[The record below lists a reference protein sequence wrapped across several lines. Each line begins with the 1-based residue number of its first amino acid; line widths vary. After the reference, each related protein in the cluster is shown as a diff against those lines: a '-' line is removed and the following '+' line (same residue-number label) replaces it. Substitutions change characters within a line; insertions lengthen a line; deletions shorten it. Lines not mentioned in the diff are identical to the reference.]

1 MKKLSKRI
9 YIYIYFTLLGLCAC
23 FFIYFGLTAINL
35 ELVRQLP
42 QILMF
47 TFFMFMAEQLPVR
60 LSEDAEVTVGFAV
73 VLSSLLIFGSKISI
87 LMIFLSV
94 LITEL
99 RRLKNIHP
107 SKSFFNICMYVVMVG
122 LSGIVYEIMGGNPGK
137 INLYVDLYK
146 ILALTLTYFTVNVS
160 FLAIVLSLLEEE
172 KISKIFFNIFKWAWP
187 NYLALAPLGIL
198 LAAIYIN
205 TGVIGILLFL
215 FPLLVARHSFK
226 LYMNMRK
233 VYLDTVQALATAI
246 EAKDPYTRGHSER
259 VAKYSSIIAEEMN
272 LPQDVVNNLNFAA
285 LLHDIGK
292 IGIPEA
298 ILNKP
303 GKLSEDEFSK
313 IKTHPILGA
322 SIVEKI
328 DFLARA
334 SSFIKFHHEKQNGS
348 GYPAGLQGEE
358 IPLGAAI
365 LAVADAFDALT
376 SDRPYRKAW
385 SVEETL
391 VEIERNSNI
400 QFKPEVVDAL
410 KSAVKKGRIKV
421 NAD

>member
-1 MKKLSKRI
+1 MKKYSRQFFM
-9 YIYIYFTLLGLCAC
+9 YFFVIVIVALYLL
-23 FFIYFGLTAINL
+23 FYSMTSINL
-35 ELVRQLP
+35 GDIRSP
-42 QILMF
+42 GGILLF
-47 TFFMFMAEQLPVR
+47 TGLLIFAQQLPVP
-60 LSEDAEVTVGFAV
+60 LPEKAEVTVDFAI
-73 VLSSLLIFGSKISI
+73 VLSSLLIFGTKTSI
-87 LMIFLSV
+87 LMVFLSS
-94 LITEL
+94 LITEIK
-99 RRLKNIHP
+99 RIKIM
-107 SKSFFNICMYVVMVG
+107 SFYKAVFNISLYVVMAGVG
-122 LSGIVYEIMGGNPGK
+122 GFVFEKLGGIPGE
-137 INLYVDLYK
+137 INLYRDLQG
-146 ILALTLTYFTVNVS
+146 IMVLTFTYLFVNVC
-160 FLAIVLSLLEEE
+160 LVTVALSLIE
-172 KISKIFFNIFKWAWP
+172 KEPVSRIFFNNFKWALP

-198 LAAIYIN
+198 LAIIFLNIGAL
-205 TGVIGILLFL
+205 GILLFL
-215 FPLLVARHSFK
+215 VPLLVARHSFK
-226 LYMNMRK
+226 LYMDMRK
-233 VYLDTVQALATAI
+233 VYLDTIQALATAL

-259 VAKYSSIIAEEMN
+259 VARYSSIIAEEMN
-272 LPQDVVNNLNFAA
+272 LPQDVINNLNFAA

-292 IGIPEA
+292 IGIPET

-391 VEIERNSNI
+391 IEIERNSNI